1 MFCMVYNFD
10 GNSASI
16 HQFALL
22 WKAPV
27 WREDGVGLELI
38 G

>member
-1 MFCMVYNFD
+1 MLGIVLP
-10 GNSASI
+10 ST
-16 HQFALL
+16 FALL

-27 WREDGVGLELI
+27 WREDGEGLELI